1 MSFKRLTS
9 LELKGLAFDLHWYIS
24 EHLHT
29 LLNKSESDDMV
40 KYLEEANA
48 RWEVDIFDDQ
58 ALSTLAFMYTVR
70 DGYVLDKIRQ
80 YCASADK
87 KKVPESGSESDS
99 EDDDGEDDDD
109 EDNCDRLQAIVNE
122 AELFYRAHLMK
133 RCRDDV
139 SRRLS
144 SDNLATWKSLAARLL
159 RYSLEVLDELDFGK
173 KESIWL
179 LFHYFDE

>member
-9 LELKGLAFDLHWYIS
+9 LELKGLAFDLHWYMS
-24 EHLHT
+24 EHLHR
-29 LLNKSESDDMV
+29 LLNKGESDDMV

-48 RWEVDIFDDQ
+48 RWEADIFDDQ

-80 YCASADK
+80 YCALADNK
-87 KKVPESGSESDS
+87 KGSESGSESDS
-99 EDDDGEDDDD
+99 DDDS

-133 RCRDDV
+133 RSRDDGE
-139 SRRLS
+139 RRLS
-144 SDNLATWKSLAARLL
+144 SDNLATWKSLAAKLL
-159 RYSLEVLDELDFGK
+159 RYTLEVLDELDFGK
-173 KESIWL
+173 RESIWL